1 MRDGRRLTAI
11 NRERVHPVASRH
23 QYLSGAFAQAAACR
37 ARSARPVLDGCM
49 IDRPDG
55 PQLSR

>member
-11 NRERVHPVASRH
+11 NGERVHPVASRH
-23 QYLSGAFAQAAACR
+23 QYLSGFEQAAACW
-37 ARSARPVLDGCM
+37 ARNARPVLDGCM